1 MAWLGAA
8 IGAAGSLLGG
18 LIGSRGQ
25 ASANKQNVKLAQ
37 QQMAFQERMSNTA
50 VRRRMADLQAA
61 GINPILAGKFD
72 ASSPAGALAQVGNE
86 QAMFAAG
93 VGEATGKSLAA
104 RQAQA
109 AHRLTIEQAANV
121 RANSDL
127 AQSQAGLVQAQT
139 DEVLARTAGQ
149 RLQNVIN
156 EAKIPGVRSEE
167 AFFKM
172 LADNDGQ
179 IPYEVA
185 KRLGPEII
193 KSLQAFGL
201 GSILGRFGK
210 VPTGSKGGSSPL
222 KVNQAKVDLRT
233 GEILERN

>member
-18 LIGSRGQ
+18 LMGSRGQ
-25 ASANKQNVKLAQ
+25 AAANKQNIQLAR

-50 VRRRMADLQAA
+50 VQRRQADLAAA

-93 VGEATGKSLAA
+93 VSEATGKALAA

-109 AHRLTIEQAANV
+109 AHRLTIEQAAHV
-121 RANSDL
+121 RAQADL
-127 AQSQAGLVQAQT
+127 AQSQAGFVQAQT
-139 DEVLARTAGQ
+139 DQAIASTAGQ
-149 RLQNVIN
+149 RLENVIKQ
-156 EAKIPGVRSEE
+156 ARIPGVQSEE

-172 LADNDGQ
+172 LAENDGQ
-179 IPYEVA
+179 IPYEIV
-185 KRLGPEII
+185 KRLGPEVVR
-193 KSLQAFGL
+193 SLQAFGL
-201 GSILGRFGK
+201 GSILGRIGK
-210 VPTGSKGGSSPL
+210 KGGGININIPRPSAGR
-222 KVNQAKVDLRT
+222 K
-233 GEILERN
+233 

>member
-1 MAWLGAA
+1 MSWSAA

-25 ASANKQNVKLAQ
+25 ASANKQNIQLAK

-50 VRRRMADLQAA
+50 VQRRQSDLAAA

-93 VGEATGKSLAA
+93 VSEATGKALAA

-109 AHRLTIEQAANV
+109 SHRLTIEQAAHA
-121 RANSDL
+121 RAQAEL
-127 AQSQAGLVQAQT
+127 AQSQSGFVQAQT
-139 DEVLARTAGQ
+139 GQALASTEGQ
-149 RLQNVIN
+149 RLENVLRELRIP
-156 EAKIPGVRSEE
+156 EARSAQ
-167 AFFKM
+167 AFFQM
-172 LADNDGQ
+172 LADNDGE

-185 KRLGPEII
+185 KRLSGPALDAIR
-193 KSLQAFGL
+193 SLGL
-201 GSILGRFGK
+201 GAILGRMGK
-210 VPTGSKGGSSPL
+210 KGGGININIPRP
-222 KVNQAKVDLRT
+222 KVGR
-233 GEILERN
+233 

>member
-1 MAWLGAA
+1 MSWAAA

-25 ASANKQNVKLAQ
+25 ASANKQNIQLAK
-37 QQMAFQERMSNTA
+37 QQMAFQERMSSTA
-50 VRRRMADLQAA
+50 VQRRQADLAAA

-93 VGEATGKSLAA
+93 VSEATGKALAA
-104 RQAQA
+104 RQAMA
-109 AHRLTIEQAANV
+109 GHRLTIEQAANV
-121 RANSDL
+121 RAQSDL
-127 AQSQAGLVQAQT
+127 AQSQSGLVQAQT
-139 DEVLARTAGQ
+139 EEVLARTAGQ
-149 RLQNVIN
+149 RLTNIIE
-156 EAKIPGVRSEE
+156 EARIPGVRSEE

-185 KRLGPEII
+185 KRLGPEVI

-201 GSILGRFGK
+201 GSILGRIGK
-210 VPTGSKGGSSPL
+210 KGGGININIPRPS
-222 KVNQAKVDLRT
+222 V
-233 GEILERN
+233 GRN

>member
-25 ASANKQNVKLAQ
+25 AAANKQNIQLAR

-50 VRRRMADLQAA
+50 VQRRQADLAAA

-93 VGEATGKSLAA
+93 VSEATGKALAA

-109 AHRLTIEQAANV
+109 AHRLTIEQAAHA
-121 RANSDL
+121 RAQAEL
-127 AQSQAGLVQAQT
+127 AQSQSGFVQAQT
-139 DEVLARTAGQ
+139 GQALAATEGQ
-149 RLQNVIN
+149 RLENVLKDL
-156 EAKIPGVRSEE
+156 KIPEARSAQ

-179 IPYEVA
+179 IPYEVVQ
-185 KRLGPEII
+185 RLSKPAIDA
-193 KSLQAFGL
+193 LQTLGL
-201 GSILGRFGK
+201 GSILGRLGK
-210 VPTGSKGGSSPL
+210 KGGGININIPRPSVGR
-222 KVNQAKVDLRT
+222 K
-233 GEILERN
+233 

>member
-18 LIGSRGQ
+18 LMGSRGQ
-25 ASANKQNVKLAQ
+25 AAANKQNIQLAR

-50 VRRRMADLQAA
+50 VQRRQADLAAA

-93 VGEATGKSLAA
+93 VSEATGKALAA

-109 AHRLTIEQAANV
+109 SHRLTIEQAAHA
-121 RANSDL
+121 RAQAEL
-127 AQSQAGLVQAQT
+127 AQSQSGFVQAQT
-139 DEVLARTAGQ
+139 GQALAATEGQ
-149 RLQNVIN
+149 RLENVLKDL
-156 EAKIPGVRSEE
+156 KIPEARSAQ

-172 LADNDGQ
+172 LAENDGQ
-179 IPYEVA
+179 IPYEVVQ
-185 KRLGPEII
+185 RLSKPAIDA
-193 KSLQAFGL
+193 LQTLGL
-201 GSILGRFGK
+201 GSILGRIGK
-210 VPTGSKGGSSPL
+210 KGGGININIPRP
-222 KVNQAKVDLRT
+222 KVGR
-233 GEILERN
+233 

>member
-25 ASANKQNVKLAQ
+25 AAANKQNIQFAR

-50 VRRRMADLQAA
+50 VQRRQADLAAA

-93 VGEATGKSLAA
+93 VSEATGKALAA

-109 AHRLTIEQAANV
+109 QHRLTIEQAANV
-121 RANSDL
+121 KAQSDL
-127 AQSQAGLVQAQT
+127 TQSQSGYYQALTDQVMAG
-139 DEVLARTAGQ
+139 TAGQ
-149 RLQNVIN
+149 RLENIIK

-172 LADNDGQ
+172 LAENDGQ
-179 IPYEVA
+179 IPYEIVQ
-185 KRLGPEII
+185 RLSKPAIDA
-193 KSLQAFGL
+193 LQTLGL
-201 GSILGRFGK
+201 GSILGRLGK
-210 VPTGSKGGSSPL
+210 KGGGININIPRPS
-222 KVNQAKVDLRT
+222 VGRQ
-233 GEILERN
+233 

>member
-25 ASANKQNVKLAQ
+25 SAANKQNIQLAR

-50 VRRRMADLQAA
+50 VQRRQADLAAA

-93 VGEATGKSLAA
+93 VSEATGKALAA

-109 AHRLTIEQAANV
+109 QHRLTIEQAAHV
-121 RANSDL
+121 RAQADL
-127 AQSQAGLVQAQT
+127 AQSQAGFVHAQT
-139 DEVLARTAGQ
+139 DQAIAATTGQ
-149 RLQNVIN
+149 RLENVIKQ
-156 EAKIPGVRSEE
+156 ARIPGVQSEE
-167 AFFKM
+167 AFFKI
-172 LADNDGQ
+172 LADNDGE
-179 IPYEVA
+179 IPYEIV
-185 KRLGPEII
+185 KRLGPEVVR
-193 KSLQAFGL
+193 SLQAFGL
-201 GSILGRFGK
+201 GSILGRLGK
-210 VPTGSKGGSSPL
+210 KGGGININIPRPGVGR
-222 KVNQAKVDLRT
+222 K
-233 GEILERN
+233 

>member
-25 ASANKQNVKLAQ
+25 AAANKQNIQLAR

-50 VRRRMADLQAA
+50 VQRRQADLAAA

-93 VGEATGKSLAA
+93 VSEATGKALAA

-109 AHRLTIEQAANV
+109 QHRLTIEQAANV
-121 RANSDL
+121 KAQSDL
-127 AQSQAGLVQAQT
+127 TQSQSGYYQALTDQVMAG
-139 DEVLARTAGQ
+139 TAGQ
-149 RLQNVIN
+149 RLENIIK

-172 LADNDGQ
+172 LAENDGQ
-179 IPYEVA
+179 IPYEIVQ
-185 KRLGPEII
+185 RLSKPAIDA
-193 KSLQAFGL
+193 LQTLGL
-201 GSILGRFGK
+201 GSILGRLGK
-210 VPTGSKGGSSPL
+210 KGGGININIPRPS
-222 KVNQAKVDLRT
+222 VGRQ
-233 GEILERN
+233 

>member
-25 ASANKQNVKLAQ
+25 AAANKQNVQLAR

-50 VRRRMADLQAA
+50 VQRRQADLAAA

-93 VGEATGKSLAA
+93 VSEATGKALAA

-109 AHRLTIEQAANV
+109 QHRLTIEQAAHA
-121 RANSDL
+121 RAQAEL
-127 AQSQAGLVQAQT
+127 AQSQSGFVQAQT
-139 DEVLARTAGQ
+139 GQALAATEGQ
-149 RLQNVIN
+149 RLENVLKDL
-156 EAKIPGVRSEE
+156 KIPEARSAQ

-172 LADNDGQ
+172 LAENDGE
-179 IPYEVA
+179 IPYEVVQ
-185 KRLGPEII
+185 RLSKPAIDA
-193 KSLQAFGL
+193 LQTLGL
-201 GSILGRFGK
+201 GSILGRLGK
-210 VPTGSKGGSSPL
+210 KGGGININIPRP
-222 KVNQAKVDLRT
+222 KVGR
-233 GEILERN
+233 

>member
-25 ASANKQNVKLAQ
+25 AAANQRNIALAR

-50 VRRRMADLQAA
+50 VQRRQADLAAA

-93 VGEATGKSLAA
+93 VSEATGKALAA

-109 AHRLTIEQAANV
+109 AHRLTIEQAAHV
-121 RANSDL
+121 RAQADL
-127 AQSQAGLVQAQT
+127 AQSQAGFVQAQT
-139 DEVLARTAGQ
+139 DQAIAATAGQ
-149 RLQNVIN
+149 RLQNIIN
-156 EAKIPGVRSEE
+156 QARIPGVKSEE

-179 IPYEVA
+179 IPFEIV
-185 KRLGPEII
+185 KRLGPEVVR
-193 KSLQAFGL
+193 SLQAFGL
-201 GSILGRFGK
+201 GSILGRLGK
-210 VPTGSKGGSSPL
+210 KGGGININVPPP
-222 KVNQAKVDLRT
+222 KVGR
-233 GEILERN
+233 